1 VTALLEE
8 EWDDSLVEAVR
19 EWAGSSERECGL
31 LVVGGALRDAL
42 LVAREALVS
51 SDLDEL
57 LVDLEG
63 DARPD
68 FTLSRRS
75 RRWLEGG
82 IR

>member
-1 VTALLEE
+1 MNPAIQY
-8 EWDDSLVEAVR
+8 
-19 EWAGSSERECGL
+19 

-75 RRWLEGG
+75 RRWFEGV